1 MYPAQASVTS
11 SMAESEDRQQ
21 IIELVV
27 NHFLAYIQLI
37 WQVFTEYWLVKDALV
52 DKANSGGTLLKVI
65 ADA

>member
-1 MYPAQASVTS
+1 
-11 SMAESEDRQQ
+11 MAESEDRQQ

>member
-11 SMAESEDRQQ
+11 SMAESEDSQQ

-37 WQVFTEYWLVKDALV
+37 WQVFTEYWLVKDAMV

-65 ADA
+65 GDA